1 MKYQSISRVHV
12 LYECDIKSGFVC
24 SCTIGRRLGIIR
36 VNRGIVISFFKS
48 NYFDVKWELHRSTL
62 ERSYETRSSRRNF
75 FVSLIYRTNNV
86 NTDVYRRTAWE
97 IYTSAATN
105 VTLRLDCLQLLGFA
119 VFARIILCPG
129 CVLSGVVI
137 ATRVLFAN
145 RSIARETRA
154 HRFSRYVI
162 LRIMLKADC
171 VYFSF
176 NCGLNSSKGIR
187 GRDLRAPVSI
197 RDR

>member
-1 MKYQSISRVHV
+1 MRVTSKHSRAKLWNSFLEAKLLRLPYLPHKQRKY
-12 LYECDIKSGFVC
+12 
-24 SCTIGRRLGIIR
+24 GR
-36 VNRGIVISFFKS
+36 
-48 NYFDVKWELHRSTL
+48 
-62 ERSYETRSSRRNF
+62 
-75 FVSLIYRTNNV
+75 
-86 NTDVYRRTAWE
+86 VYRRTAWE